1 MTEHDEKI
9 KKFKAEA
16 TVFYKGLDDLK
27 QATTVQVTIYAH
39 AQW

>member
-1 MTEHDEKI
+1 VTEHDEKI

-16 TVFYKGLDDLK
+16 AVFYKGLDDLK

-39 AQW
+39 AK